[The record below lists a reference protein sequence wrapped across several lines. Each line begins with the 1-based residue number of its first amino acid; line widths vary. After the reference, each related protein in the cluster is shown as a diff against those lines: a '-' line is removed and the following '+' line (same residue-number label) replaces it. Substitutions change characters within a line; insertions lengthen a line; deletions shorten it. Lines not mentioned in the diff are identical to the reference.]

1 LKRAAIVRA
10 AGLLVTLFPVRS
22 PLLSA
27 QLPQAD
33 LLIEIARLSRHI
45 KSQP

>member
-1 LKRAAIVRA
+1 LNRSSIVAA
-10 AGLLVTLFPVRS
+10 AGLLLTLLPVRP

-33 LLIEIARLSRHI
+33 LLIEIARLSRQI